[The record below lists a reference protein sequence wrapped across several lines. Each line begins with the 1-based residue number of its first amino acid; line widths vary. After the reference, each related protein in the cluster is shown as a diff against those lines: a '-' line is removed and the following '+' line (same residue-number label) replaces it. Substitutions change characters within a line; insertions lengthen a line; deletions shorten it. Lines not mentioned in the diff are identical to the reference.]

1 MLQRRYDDKKK
12 VRQVKREA
20 ASALPKKQKT
30 VTPPTGKTIKVVKK
44 GNAAVDHFSHLE
56 NTVNELLVIISNV
69 LVSRTRR
76 GQGNMECYVES
87 SKCPWALPVINT

>member
-20 ASALPKKQKT
+20 ASTAVVKKQKT
-30 VTPPTGKTIKVVKK
+30 VTPPAGKTIKVIKK

-56 NTVNELLVIISNV
+56 NTVTL
-69 LVSRTRR
+69 TYYF
-76 GQGNMECYVES
+76 G
-87 SKCPWALPVINT
+87 